1 VARTSAGER
10 AAPLVHNVIR
20 LGRRLISS
28 EPQPHRGELD
38 HVEEVG
44 GELVVA
50 GSDAAEVLQL
60 REEALDQVALAVETL
75 AEAGFPAPVALARD
89 VGRGALVLDQ
99 LADAIGVVGLIRQ
112 HDGSRD
118 EMVEQCV
125 GDLPVMRL
133 ACCQCKP
140 DREPSRVDDDV
151 DLGREPAPGATGTM
165 IYTPLFAVAAC

>member
-1 VARTSAGER
+1 VNKSAK
-10 AAPLVHNVIR
+10 VV

-38 HVEEVG
+38 HGEEVG

-60 REEALDQVALAVETL
+60 REEALDQVALAVEAL
-75 AEAGFPAPVALARD
+75 AEAGFPAPVALGRD

-118 EMVEQCV
+118 EMVEQRV

-133 ACCQCKP
+133 PCRQAEP
-140 DREPSRVDDDV
+140 DREPLRVDDDV
-151 DLGREPAPGATGTM
+151 DLGREPAPGATETV
-165 IYTPLFAVAAC
+165 ICTPLFAVAAC